1 MALRAEEPLSLPR
14 KVPPPDFRYVS
25 LVPGPSSA
33 AVSLAAGTVGLG
45 TIAATLHRIGHHPIA
60 LGLALGLAGALSA
73 ALVLARGKRSALGA
87 RQVAMIIVPWGIVV
101 EPETAP
107 RILRWPAIRKISVHI
122 SHVMEGGTPSVVS
135 STVVVTTD
143 RDVLEGRT
151 QGNPGLEGLMA
162 NLDAYAEEAARLV
175 ASDLDGNE
183 PCADGALE
191 PVIPDLLHRAE
202 ALCSTA
208 QGASALGL
216 PPGHYRSV
224 ASRVAS
230 PETVA
235 ILRAALS
242 SSESPADPRPLAAL
256 VAGLLGARE
265 LLPELFRLAV
275 SPHPI
280 AAAAAKA
287 AALRLGAPQSRAGA
301 IDEVA
306 AFLFEEDYERL
317 ERWTESAQ

>member
-1 MALRAEEPLSLPR
+1 MARN
-14 KVPPPDFRYVS
+14 VPPPDFRYVS

-73 ALVLARGKRSALGA
+73 ALVIARGQRSSIGA

-107 RILRWPAIRKISVHI
+107 RILRWPAIRTISVHVA
-122 SHVMEGGTPSVVS
+122 HVMEGGTPSVVA

-143 RDVLEGRT
+143 RDVLSGRT
-151 QGNPGLEGLMA
+151 QGNAGLEGLTA

-175 ASDLDGNE
+175 AGDLDGNE
-183 PCADGALE
+183 PCGDGALE

-208 QGASALGL
+208 QGAAELGL

-224 ASRVAS
+224 AARVAS
-230 PETVA
+230 LETVA

-242 SSESPADPRPLAAL
+242 SIESPADPRPLAAL

-265 LLPELFRLAV
+265 LLPELLRLAV

-280 AAAAAKA
+280 AAATAKA

-301 IDEVA
+301 IEEVA
-306 AFLFEEDYERL
+306 AFLFEDDHERL
-317 ERWTESAQ
+317 ERWTESAG